1 MVADDTPAIE
11 VVLRADKKRL
21 ELLQE
26 RDQLEADMKK
36 KNKEVDMD
44 RLQEVYEELKAI
56 GADKAEPKARR
67 WGDTDGCDGLVCEE
81 EGKRDGQKEVMQV
94 GEGETQES
102 KERWREGRGEVEWK
116 SSSGERRQKK
126 GNEREA
132 AVKGEIKRRK
142 WRRGMKEKQ
151 WWKER

>member
-67 WGDTDGCDGLVCEE
+67 
-81 EGKRDGQKEVMQV
+81 
-94 GEGETQES
+94 
-102 KERWREGRGEVEWK
+102 
-116 SSSGERRQKK
+116 
-126 GNEREA
+126 
-132 AVKGEIKRRK
+132 
-142 WRRGMKEKQ
+142 
-151 WWKER
+151 